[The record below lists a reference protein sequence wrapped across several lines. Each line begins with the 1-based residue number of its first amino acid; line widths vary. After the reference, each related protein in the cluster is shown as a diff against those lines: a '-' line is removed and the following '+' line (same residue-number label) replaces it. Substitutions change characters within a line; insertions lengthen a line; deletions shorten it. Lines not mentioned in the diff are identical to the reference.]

1 MSHSQTN
8 NCARN
13 NNNRCT
19 TGIISQFAE
28 SPCMDDY
35 FLIVFQ
41 NGYLPFVNKL
51 FTNPIIA
58 IPSTLAME
66 VLVNICLSLFIR
78 VAVDVQ
84 IILENCALCGYAND
98 GQTSSHQSIG
108 RESNA
113 NPTIILDLL
122 MPPSTPSFSLFTI
135 LLVKLKPHSSTLLSR
150 NSPPNS
156 MTSHHRHHPHLN
168 CLHLLILN

>member
-1 MSHSQTN
+1 
-8 NCARN
+8 
-13 NNNRCT
+13 
-19 TGIISQFAE
+19 
-28 SPCMDDY
+28 MDDY

-98 GQTSSHQSIG
+98 GQTSSH
-108 RESNA
+108 
-113 NPTIILDLL
+113 
-122 MPPSTPSFSLFTI
+122 
-135 LLVKLKPHSSTLLSR
+135 
-150 NSPPNS
+150 
-156 MTSHHRHHPHLN
+156 
-168 CLHLLILN
+168 